1 MKALL
6 KNSQKKLLL
15 LAVLLLGSQLNGA
28 TSRSDVKLLEA
39 SEDIKLISQKIAK
52 DYLYLSQ
59 NAQKQD
65 AINSLHGGVSALDEK
80 LRLIAA
86 ATKSDDTKNILTF
99 LAFSRDQI
107 SETIEQT
114 YDLENGA
121 LMLDYSETLLEGAES
136 IANEHS
142 YTFSKEEQMLI
153 NVKKMAYLIERITKY
168 YMAFQVGFNDHNNV
182 KQLRSAIAS
191 FDNELAKLDSYHYSG
206 ENAKDLEVVKHYWP
220 IARSF
225 YLTLEKRRLSNIL
238 YISSQHLENV
248 IGKLEL
254 YHSKNQ

>member
-6 KNSQKKLLL
+6 KNGRNKLLL
-15 LAVLLLGSQLNGA
+15 LAVVLLGSQLNGA
-28 TSRSDVKLLEA
+28 TSRSEVKLLEA
-39 SEDIKLISQKIAK
+39 SEDIKLISQQIAK

-65 AINSLHGGVSALDEK
+65 AITSLHAGVSALDEK

-99 LAFSRDQI
+99 LAFSRDEI
-107 SETIEQT
+107 SETIELD
-114 YDLENGA
+114 YSLENGA

-142 YTFSKEEQMLI
+142 YTFSSGEQMLI
-153 NVKKMAYLIERITKY
+153 DVKKMAYLIERITKY

-182 KQLRSAIAS
+182 KQLRSAIAA
-191 FDNELAKLDSYHYSG
+191 FDEELAKLDNYEYSA
-206 ENAKDLEVVKHYWP
+206 ESAKDLEVVKQYWP
-220 IARSF
+220 IAKNF